1 MKLFE
6 IRMNRVG
13 VEPHVSMWKMHPN
26 SRNRKQAPE
35 ANVCLNWLDA
45 DKRQLTRER
54 EWEKWQSEN
63 QENGIISLRLYKDH
77 SNCLLVNSYKS
88 HQ

>member
-6 IRMNRVG
+6 VRMNRVG
-13 VEPHVSMWKMHPN
+13 GEPHVSMWKMHPS

-54 EWEKWQSEN
+54 E
-63 QENGIISLRLYKDH
+63 
-77 SNCLLVNSYKS
+77 
-88 HQ
+88 